1 MSFIFSTSLL
11 WNNLLLVSWGLVGLG
26 HLLSGVKRV
35 NWSKGGNLF
44 LWDHWHF
51 VTVVVTGKLLGKYTL
66 SSYHEFF
73 VSFFLMICFMGGRE
87 TSDILARPVGHHS
100 IGNATKIWWPKVDLS
115 ECGAVC
121 RSFCVLR
128 NWQWDLCVILYCIVL
143 HGCWSQGFFFQ
154 LSNWCSFHNKI

>member
-1 MSFIFSTSLL
+1 
-11 WNNLLLVSWGLVGLG
+11 
-26 HLLSGVKRV
+26 
-35 NWSKGGNLF
+35 
-44 LWDHWHF
+44 
-51 VTVVVTGKLLGKYTL
+51 
-66 SSYHEFF
+66 
-73 VSFFLMICFMGGRE
+73 MICFMGGRE